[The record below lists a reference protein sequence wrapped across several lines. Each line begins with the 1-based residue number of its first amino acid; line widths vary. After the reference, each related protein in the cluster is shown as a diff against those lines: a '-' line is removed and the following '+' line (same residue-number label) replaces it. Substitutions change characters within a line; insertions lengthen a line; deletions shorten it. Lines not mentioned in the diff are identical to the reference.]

1 MSAPTHARAWTDEE
15 LGTLIR
21 FRRRHGR
28 GWKAKL
34 LNLYMSG
41 MDASEPEGSSLR
53 RIRNQ
58 QGPSR
63 VDELTKAEL
72 DTAEARLLQQDA
84 AL

>member
-1 MSAPTHARAWTDEE
+1 MSAPDRARAWTDEE

-21 FRRRHGR
+21 FRHRHGR
-28 GWKAKL
+28 SWKRKL
-34 LNLYMSG
+34 LDLYMSG

-63 VDELTKAEL
+63 VDALTKAEL
-72 DTAEARLLQQDA
+72 DAAAARLLQKDA